1 MSLLTALRSP
11 EWIGCIDFGTA
22 LSKVALVRR
31 MPRSQ
36 LSHRDVVPLEVGRRE
51 GVGQKNVLLLPSLV
65 YVTDDGPLLFGD
77 EAQKQVE
84 RGEWVGREAFVSPKQ
99 YLSTRELKELAE
111 PLDPAVDPS
120 GKYTA
125 GDLLTL
131 FLAHILAQARAAAA
145 AEKLP
150 WPVPL
155 RVARPAWEPRRAAAA
170 EKILQSLLLQAF
182 VIADFLGDKL
192 TAPGGVADD
201 HALIALAGAQNDE
214 RLEDP
219 ALRRLVFELNDQGSA
234 SVLEATAVASGSI
247 RDGGQ
252 RVVVVADIGGGT
264 SDFGAFLTGLSG
276 HNSLTEIRGSSRVL
290 REAGDFIDMLLTR
303 HILQKA
309 GFNAK
314 HPDAKKAAQRLRANQ
329 RANKERLFTAGELHL
344 RFGEEVET
352 VTVNGFLQDPGVQ
365 SFAGRLRAKFNE
377 SLTAAVE
384 CARQHSQGGERIPV
398 EILLTGGGH
407 RLPMVMSLAS
417 APSINWTYVAAAPEI
432 PDGPIAEEFRVMRP
446 QLAVAIG
453 GAVEDLPPTTAPVR
467 P

>member
-1 MSLLTALRSP
+1 MSWLTALRSP

-31 MPRSQ
+31 LPRAQ
-36 LSHRDVVPLEVGRRE
+36 LTHRDVVPLEVGRRE
-51 GVGQKNVLLLPSLV
+51 GVGQKNLLLLPSLV
-65 YVTDDGPLLFGD
+65 YITDEQRILFGD

-84 RGEWVGREAFVSPKQ
+84 RGEWSGRDAFVSPKQ
-99 YLSTRELKELAE
+99 YLSTRELEDLAD
-111 PLDPAVDPS
+111 PLDPSIDPS

-131 FLAHILAQARAAAA
+131 FLAHVLAQAGAAAA
-145 AEKLP
+145 REKLS

-155 RVARPAWEPRRAAAA
+155 RLARPAWEPRRAAAA
-170 EKILQSLLLQAF
+170 EKILQRLLLQAF

-192 TAPGGVADD
+192 TVPGGLADD
-201 HALIALAGAQNDE
+201 DALIALAGAQNDE

-247 RDGGQ
+247 REGGR

-276 HNSLTEIRGSSRVL
+276 HNALAEIRGSSRIL
-290 REAGDFIDMLLTR
+290 REAGDYLDMLLMR
-303 HILQKA
+303 YILRKA
-309 GFNAK
+309 SFDAQ
-314 HPDAKKAAQRLRANQ
+314 HPSARRAAQTLRRNQ
-329 RANKERLFTAGELHL
+329 RANKERLFTAGELHV

-352 VTVNGFLQDPGVQ
+352 VTVAAFMQDRGVQ
-365 SFAGRLRAKFNE
+365 AFAGRLRAKFQE
-377 SLTAAVE
+377 SLTAGVE
-384 CARQHSQGGERIPV
+384 CARHHSQGGQRIPV

-407 RLPMVMSLAS
+407 GLPMVMSLAS
-417 APSINWTYVAAAPEI
+417 APSMEWTYVAAAPEI
-432 PDGPIAEEFRVMRP
+432 PDGPISEDFRIVRP

-453 GAVEDLPPTTAPVR
+453 GAVQDLPRVTAPVR